1 MRILKI
7 IMVFIFSVTSLMPAS
22 GLADGRQN
30 FSLENRTG
38 YKISEV
44 YVSPVKASTWEDD
57 VLGKDEL
64 ADGEN
69 VAIRFS
75 RSDKSCNWDLK
86 VVYDDG
92 DTSEWE
98 NFNLCKISVI
108 RLFYDRKKGVSWAE
122 TEQ

>member
-1 MRILKI
+1 MQLIKL
-7 IMVFIFSVTSLMPAS
+7 MMFFLFSVTALLPLP
-22 GLADGRQN
+22 GLADGKQN

-44 YVSPVKASTWEDD
+44 YVSPGKASTWEED
-57 VLGKDEL
+57 VLGDGEL
-64 ADGEN
+64 ANGET

-98 NFNLCKISVI
+98 DFNLCKISTI
-108 RLFYDRKKGVSWAE
+108 RLFYDRKKRTSWAE
-122 TEQ
+122 TE

>member
-1 MRILKI
+1 MRVLKI
-7 IMVFIFSVTSLMPAS
+7 IVFVLFGVTALLPAP

-44 YVSPVKASTWEDD
+44 YVSPSKASTWEED
-57 VLGKDEL
+57 VLGEDRL
-64 ADGEN
+64 ANGET

-75 RSDKSCNWDLK
+75 RSDKSCKWDLK

-98 NFNLCKISVI
+98 DFDLCKISII
-108 RLFYDRKKGVSWAE
+108 RLFYDRKKGTSWAE
-122 TEQ
+122 TD

>member
-7 IMVFIFSVTSLMPAS
+7 IMVFIFSMTSLMPAS

-122 TEQ
+122 TE

>member
-1 MRILKI
+1 MRILKLI
-7 IMVFIFSVTSLMPAS
+7 AFLLF
-22 GLADGRQN
+22 GLTTLLPSPGMAGGKQN

-44 YVSPVKASTWEDD
+44 YVSPSKASTWEED
-57 VLGKDEL
+57 VLGKEEL
-64 ADGEN
+64 ADGET
-69 VAIRFS
+69 VAIRFA

-98 NFNLCKISVI
+98 DFNLCKISVI
-108 RLFYDRKKGVSWAE
+108 RLFYNRKKGTSWAE
-122 TEQ
+122 TE

>member
-1 MRILKI
+1 MRTLKI
-7 IMVFIFSVTSLMPAS
+7 IMVFIFSAISLMPAS
-22 GLADGRQN
+22 GLANGRQN
-30 FSLENRTG
+30 FSLENHTG

-44 YVSPVKASTWEDD
+44 YVSPSKASTWEDD

-64 ADGEN
+64 ANGET

-98 NFNLCKISVI
+98 DFNLCKISII
-108 RLFYDRKKGVSWAE
+108 RLFYDRKKNTSWAE
-122 TEQ
+122 TE